1 MTTEYP
7 SEPVGDFPAPP
18 RTISD
23 GDSREIRLRQFEAIE
38 PLVGMYREFSAE
50 DRAQG
55 IPPTGE
61 QAIIEWLEVVTDER
75 GLNVVAWDDNRPVGH
90 AMLVADADESY
101 ELAIFVLQA
110 YQGAGIGTELLR
122 TTLGAAQRQGIEYI
136 WLSVERWNRA
146 AIALYKKIGFE
157 HVESPH
163 FDMKMALR
171 LDTKPDD

>member
-7 SEPVGDFPAPP
+7 TEPVGGFPVPP

-23 GDSREIRLRQFEAIE
+23 RESRQIHLRRLEDTEA
-38 PLVGMYREFSAE
+38 LVSMYCEFSTE

-55 IPPTGE
+55 IPPTE
-61 QAIIEWLEVVTDER
+61 EPQIRDWLDIVTEDR
-75 GLNVVAWDDNRPVGH
+75 SLNVVAWDGDCAVGH
-90 AMLVADADESY
+90 AMLVADDDGSY

-122 TTLGAAQRQGIEYI
+122 TTLGAAQQQGIEFI

-157 HVESPH
+157 TVENPN
-163 FDMKMALR
+163 FDMKMTLR
-171 LDTKPDD
+171 LETEAED